1 MNIEYS
7 FIVIDDSELDSF
19 VIQKVIQHTYKSVS
33 IKTFHNGLDAIEMI
47 RDHSESDEH
56 PTIIFLDLQMPV
68 MDGPKFIEEFE
79 KLPVKIQDDY
89 VIVVLSILSSSTY
102 PVDMLRIR
110 NYVAVNSVIEKPLT
124 KDKLITLLAQLKP
137 GI

>member
-19 VIQKVIQHTYKSVS
+19 VIQKVIQHTYKGVS
-33 IKTFHNGLDAIEMI
+33 IKTFHNGLDAIEII

-56 PTIIFLDLQMPV
+56 PTIVFLDLQMPV

-79 KLPVKIQDDY
+79 KLPVKIQNDY
-89 VIVVLSILSSSTY
+89 VIVVLSILSSATY

-110 NYVAVNSVIEKPLT
+110 NYVSVNSVIEKPLT
-124 KDKLITLLAQLKP
+124 KEKLIKLLAQLKP